1 MKNSLLRFSILLVT
15 AFVFTACSQEKL
27 REALKPGNKG
37 KNVPTEE
44 TVPVSPTKKAEE
56 PEQESKYASKQL
68 LNGDAPFNSCFGE
81 GKFDG
86 NSWIMFKNDENTQ
99 TDAIVCLVDVSS
111 GKTIRNGY
119 IHRNVAWQMS
129 NIPSGTYYLRVYYGN
144 DWNPKK
150 QNACGTTGAF
160 ERDEFFS
167 KSDNPKDYLVIENT
181 SSGYTT
187 GTVTLYRVANGNMES
202 EPINEAEFFSP

>member
-1 MKNSLLRFSILLVT
+1 MKNSILRFSILLIT
-15 AFVFTACSQEKL
+15 ILVFTACSQDKL
-27 REALKPGNKG
+27 REALKLGNKS
-37 KNVPTEE
+37 KIAVPEE
-44 TVPVSPTKKAEE
+44 TVPVSPTEK
-56 PEQESKYASKQL
+56 EQEDKYASKQL
-68 LNGDAPFNSCFGE
+68 LNGDAPFNTCFGE

-111 GKTIRNGY
+111 GETVRNGY

-129 NIPSGTYYLRVYYGN
+129 NIPSGTYYLKVYYGN

-160 ERDEFFS
+160 ERNESFS

-187 GTVTLYRVANGNMES
+187 GTVTLYRVTNGNMES
-202 EPINEAEFFSP
+202 EPINEMEFFNP